1 MNEDTYQLMV
11 KSGTLLSVLL
21 FVMVFFIALPFFMFQ
36 FPDHNEVTDFRNQ
49 VAFSDSSYFF
59 AANFYNNEDLMPHW
73 FKEFLKLASII
84 GHNRVY
90 LSVYEN
96 DSKDKSGV
104 LLQDFSKE
112 LTRLGIPHR
121 IVTEQNQ
128 LRRHYPGRIDYLAV
142 VRNKALAPLL
152 QLIDNGTLFAD
163 NEYTASLIGSR
174 HSRVVFI
181 NDIYFKAIDMIR
193 LIATHG
199 HNYDMACGL
208 DFYSQFYDHYATR
221 DIQGSWFVNVYP
233 YVKEP
238 RSQQLVRQG
247 REFPVY
253 SCWNGAASMS
263 VQPFYKH
270 NIKFRSSAVSDT
282 CNHHSECFLICEDF
296 RELNFSRIYVNPNVK
311 VAYKKSD
318 YYFQQYLMSFV
329 DVGLS
334 LFHHPTPD
342 YIAPEFTVQHPEK
355 KLTVPCGIPPY
366 A

>member
-1 MNEDTYQLMV
+1 MNEETYYLMV
-11 KSGTLLSVLL
+11 KSGTLLSVLF

-36 FPDHNEVTDFRNQ
+36 FPDQSEITDFRNK
-49 VAFSDSSYFF
+49 VAFSDSVYFF

-73 FKEFLKLASII
+73 FREFVKLASII
-84 GHNRVY
+84 GHNRIY

-96 DSKDKSGV
+96 DSRDNSGV
-104 LLQDFSKE
+104 LLQAFCKKLD
-112 LTRLGIPHR
+112 TLGIPHR
-121 IVTEQNQ
+121 IVTEKNY

-152 QLIDNGTLFAD
+152 EFVNNGTKFAD
-163 NEYTASLIGSR
+163 SGYTSSLINSK

-181 NDIYFKAIDMIR
+181 NDIYFKAIDIVR
-193 LIATHG
+193 LIGTHG
-199 HNYDMACGL
+199 HNYGVACGL
-208 DFYSQFYDHYATR
+208 DFYSQFYDHYVTR

-238 RSQQLVRQG
+238 RSQQLVR
-247 REFPVY
+247 ENKDFPVY

-270 NIKFRSSAVSDT
+270 NIKFRSSSANDT
-282 CNHHSECFLICEDF
+282 CDHSECFLICEDF
-296 RELNFSRIYVNPNVK
+296 RELNYTHIYINPSVK

-318 YYFQQYLMSFV
+318 YLFQQYLMSIV
-329 DVGLS
+329 DTGLS
-334 LFHHPTPD
+334 MFYHPTTD
-342 YIAPEFTVQHPEK
+342 YVAPEFSERPEKRLTVQ
-355 KLTVPCGIPPY
+355 CGIPPY